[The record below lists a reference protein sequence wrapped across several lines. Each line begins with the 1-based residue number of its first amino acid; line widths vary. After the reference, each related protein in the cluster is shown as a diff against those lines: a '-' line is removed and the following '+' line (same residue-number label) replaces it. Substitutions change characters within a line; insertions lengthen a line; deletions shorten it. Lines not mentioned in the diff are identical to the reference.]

1 MFDCLKQVA
10 PKIMNFV
17 LKTHPSRG
25 VQIICWK
32 YGISLKIKSVTDALI
47 ITCRKFPNNTSW
59 EQQRILSIVG
69 QMVALWLKL
78 QMKIVN

>member
-1 MFDCLKQVA
+1 M
-10 PKIMNFV
+10 IFV

-25 VQIICWK
+25 IQIIYSK
-32 YGISLKIKSVTDALI
+32 YGISLKIKSITDALI
-47 ITCRKFPNNTSW
+47 IICRKFPNNTSW